1 MNKLAVFAIAILLTC
16 GAALWL
22 LGSGALNDYVKTQIE
37 TIGSETTK
45 QKVTVNNVDFKLTKG
60 MAAINGLTISNPSKY
75 QQKNA
80 FTLGTIALDIDIAS
94 LAKEPIVIENF
105 TVKDAKAFVELTNTG
120 GANFKDIIDAINKK
134 LPKKSASQTTQQT
147 TEPKVSV
154 NKLILSDIGLTL
166 DLRQLGYKEY
176 QENLPEI
183 NLGAIGGKSGLP
195 VSQLGIEISKKI
207 LDSIWQ
213 QAKKVQS
220 KKLKEKAKEKL
231 KNEAKKLEEKY
242 KEKAKK
248 KLGSLLDK
256 FKG

>member
-1 MNKLAVFAIAILLTC
+1 MNKLAVFAIAILLIC

-22 LGSGALNDYVKTQIE
+22 LAPGAFNNYVKTQIE
-37 TIGSETTK
+37 TLGSETTE

-60 MAAINGLTISNPSKY
+60 MAAINGLAISNPSKY

-94 LAKEPIVIENF
+94 LAKEPIIIENF
-105 TVKDAKAFVELTNTG
+105 TIKNAKAFVELTKSG
-120 GANFKDIIDAINKK
+120 GANFKDIIDAINKNPSK
-134 LPKKSASQTTQQT
+134 TTSTKSEQQD
-147 TEPKVSV
+147 EPKVSV
-154 NKLILSDIGLTL
+154 NKLILSGIGLTL

-183 NLGAIGGKSGLP
+183 NLGAIGGEAGLP

-207 LDSIWQ
+207 MNSIWQ
-213 QAKKVQS
+213 QAKKVQG
-220 KKLKEKAKEKL
+220 KKLKDKAKQKL
-231 KNEAKKLEEKY
+231 KKETKKLEDKY